1 LRETIFFCQEL
12 SNNSNPSIIC
22 GSEVFKRKDALTT
35 FKLLDLLKTSLQSID
50 EKWSNINILNTSL
63 NESGVHYVNTFKCF
77 NEQDLQKS
85 VGIYFIDTCLDI
97 PNLRKVVQFHLLNRF
112 RNEKNSV
119 CFYLDQNSGLIDQS
133 FDDVKK
139 TSGTYSYINLPNN
152 VFFETSGS
160 YLNTEGMLKQT
171 VKFVPSLKQSRENW
185 QIIRKLLASSDFLS
199 FVSELKT
206 NQKVVFNCDNIF
218 NFKNFINFQY
228 YAIRNLTTTNLPTTE
243 KKTSDF
249 NFFSNKYKIRQS
261 KLFETKVR
269 LWLDDFYIGNP
280 HACNKRSVTMIK
292 CSKLFRA
299 QHTNFSY
306 F

>member
-1 LRETIFFCQEL
+1 
-12 SNNSNPSIIC
+12 
-22 GSEVFKRKDALTT
+22 
-35 FKLLDLLKTSLQSID
+35 
-50 EKWSNINILNTSL
+50 
-63 NESGVHYVNTFKCF
+63 
-77 NEQDLQKS
+77 
-85 VGIYFIDTCLDI
+85 
-97 PNLRKVVQFHLLNRF
+97 
-112 RNEKNSV
+112 
-119 CFYLDQNSGLIDQS
+119 
-133 FDDVKK
+133 
-139 TSGTYSYINLPNN
+139 
-152 VFFETSGS
+152 
-160 YLNTEGMLKQT
+160 MLKQT

-185 QIIRKLLASSDFLS
+185 QIIRKLLVSSGFLS

-206 NQKVVFNCDNIF
+206 NQKVIFNCNNIF
-218 NFKNFINFQY
+218 NFKDFINFQY
-228 YAIRNLTTTNLPTTE
+228 YAIRNLTTTNFSTTG

-249 NFFSNKYKIRQS
+249 NFFPSKYKIRQS